1 MFTQVYHF
9 LFFPRNHLAHVHRS
23 VSYLSVLS
31 YYHQFYGPQNFHP
44 NTSYE
49 DIRDTP
55 ARFSSSPWAE
65 NQSLYWHPTIYE
77 VTDNADGTKTYTRA
91 PGIDT
96 SPYYRWDNSVSP
108 KTEAFPPGFRMIA
121 HSNDPGANQGGE
133 TGANM
138 LTECCDLLGDEEED
152 CVSWDRLHF
161 PTRTCDFLGIAMGM
175 FLQISFNI
183 C

>member
-1 MFTQVYHF
+1 MHIA
-9 LFFPRNHLAHVHRS
+9 PSR
-23 VSYLSVLS
+23 SYLSVLS

-55 ARFSSSPWAE
+55 ARFSSSPWVE

-96 SPYYRWDNSVSP
+96 SPYYRWDNSVLP